1 MSTKSVRDIIAQI
14 EAVMAARVGECSVSV
29 HRWGAAWWCG
39 VRRASDGVRVAETA
53 HHDSERKAVHDL
65 ARILGVDL

>member
-1 MSTKSVRDIIAQI
+1 MGTKSVRDIIAQI

-29 HRWGAAWWCG
+29 LGWGASWRCV

-53 HHDSERKAVHDL
+53 HHDSERKAVRDL
-65 ARILGVDL
+65 ARILGVSL